1 MSTPVDAPSFDVVVV
16 GAGPAGLAAAT
27 EVARA
32 GLKALCLD
40 KLAPGGA
47 LINLTALHDYKEGA
61 DGPQVASQLTD
72 DATAA
77 GVEIGFGE
85 VVRLSGSGPWTV
97 ETAEGEH
104 HAGRA
109 VVIATGL
116 GKGRLGLPGE
126 DHYEGRGLS
135 HCASCDGPLYA
146 GLPVIVAGSAGWAP
160 HEARELQAF
169 ASEVTVI
176 DTVAAKLPDGVRH
189 LDGRIV
195 ALEGS
200 EGLQSVVVES
210 GGGRKT
216 VPTSAVFVYVTPRL
230 HPAEGVG
237 RQLPRT
243 GLQTGANHAA
253 IRAQTVETTQP
264 MFPGATNGSA
274 GAEPSG
280 AERRATRS
288 GPPSSL
294 QSPDGEWQPPG
305 GSGFDPGSK
314 ATGTV
319 ASRHLQRPI
328 GLRRFRR

>member
-1 MSTPVDAPSFDVVVV
+1 MDSPSFDVIVV
-16 GAGPAGLAAAT
+16 GAGPAGLTAAT
-27 EVARA
+27 QAARA

-47 LINLTALHDYKEGA
+47 LINLGQLHDVEDA
-61 DGPQVASQLTD
+61 SDGPQVASQLTD

-104 HAGRA
+104 HTGRA

-126 DHYEGRGLS
+126 DQYEGRGLS

-146 GLPVIVAGSAGWAP
+146 GLPVIVAGAAGWAP
-160 HEARELQAF
+160 YEAQELKAF

-176 DTVAAKLPDGVRH
+176 DTTVAAKLPDGVRH

-200 EGLQSVVVES
+200 DGLQSVVVES
-210 GGGRKT
+210 GGARKT
-216 VPTSAVFVYVTPRL
+216 VPTSAVFVYV
-230 HPAEGVG
+230 G
-237 RQLPRT
+237 
-243 GLQTGANHAA
+243 
-253 IRAQTVETTQP
+253 
-264 MFPGATNGSA
+264 
-274 GAEPSG
+274 
-280 AERRATRS
+280 
-288 GPPSSL
+288 
-294 QSPDGEWQPPG
+294 QSPAAEFVTD
-305 GSGFDPGSK
+305 SLARN
-314 ATGTV
+314 ATGHIVVDEEGRTSAATAFAVGDVRADARYHLADAIADGQRAGQAVV
-319 ASRHLQRPI
+319 AALARTN
-328 GLRRFRR
+328 

>member
-27 EVARA
+27 ELARA

-77 GVEIGFGE
+77 GVELGFGE

-104 HAGRA
+104 HTGRA

-176 DTVAAKLPDGVRH
+176 DTVAGRLPDGVRH

-200 EGLQSVVVES
+200 DGLQSVVVES
-210 GGGRKT
+210 GGARKT
-216 VPTSAVFVYVTPRL
+216 VPTSAVFVYVGQS
-230 HPAEGVG
+230 PAAEFAPDSLARDATGHIVVDEEG
-237 RQLPRT
+237 RT
-243 GLQTGANHAA
+243 SAA
-253 IRAQTVETTQP
+253 TAFAAGDVR
-264 MFPGATNGSA
+264 A
-274 GAEPSG
+274 GARHYLADAIADG
-280 AERRATRS
+280 QRAA
-288 GPPSSL
+288 
-294 QSPDGEWQPPG
+294 Q
-305 GSGFDPGSK
+305 
-314 ATGTV
+314 AIV
-319 ASRHLQRPI
+319 AALAKTT
-328 GLRRFRR
+328 